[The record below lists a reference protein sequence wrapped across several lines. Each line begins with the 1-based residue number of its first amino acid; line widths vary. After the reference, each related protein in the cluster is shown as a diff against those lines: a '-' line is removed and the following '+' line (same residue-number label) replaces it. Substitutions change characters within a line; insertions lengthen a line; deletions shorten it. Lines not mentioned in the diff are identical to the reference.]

1 MKKGKPKLR
10 TLSLDQAV
18 NLLNCGGLIAYPT
31 ETFYG
36 LAVRADDGP
45 AIQKIFAVKK
55 REHGKPIS
63 ILIPNQKHLESWAK
77 NIKQRDRMLIKH
89 FWPGPLTLV
98 FCARK
103 SVARA
108 LTAGTGKIGIRISSH
123 KTAQALGTKLAG
135 AITTTSANLSG
146 SFACLTAAAVE
157 RQFGKKIDGIVG
169 RSRLKSSKGSTV
181 LDVSGREVRLLREG
195 EVTMQA
201 IQKVLK
207 LRISNIR

>member
-45 AIQKIFAVKK
+45 AIKKIFVAKK
-55 REHGKPIS
+55 RERGKPIS
-63 ILIPNQKHLESWAK
+63 ILIPSQKYLKSWAK

-103 SVARA
+103 SVAQA
-108 LTAGTGKIGIRISSH
+108 LTAGEGKIGIRISSH
-123 KTAQALGTKLAG
+123 KTAQAIVQKLGA

-146 SFACLTAAAVE
+146 RLSCLTAEAVG

-181 LDVSGREVRLLREG
+181 LDVSGRKVRLLREG
-195 EVTMQA
+195 EVTMEE
-201 IQKVLK
+201 IQRVLK
-207 LRISNIR
+207 